1 VPTLSGRLRL
11 GKTIA
16 ADFEHRPASCIHWPT
31 IGGIHRK
38 FFIYSVRGILVTAVV
53 LAAVAFW
60 QREKINRLVAVNSLF
75 SLGEIVINFCHMDT
89 IFLSRSNA

>member
-1 VPTLSGRLRL
+1 
-11 GKTIA
+11 
-16 ADFEHRPASCIHWPT
+16 
-31 IGGIHRK
+31 
-38 FFIYSVRGILVTAVV
+38 LVTAVV